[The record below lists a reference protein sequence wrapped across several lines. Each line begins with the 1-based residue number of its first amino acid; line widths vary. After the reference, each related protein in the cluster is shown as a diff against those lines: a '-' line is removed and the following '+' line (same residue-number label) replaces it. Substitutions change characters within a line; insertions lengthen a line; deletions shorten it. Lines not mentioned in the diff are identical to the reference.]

1 MRILILHPHYWP
13 EIAATAQLSTD
24 LAEDLAAA
32 GHEVQ
37 VLAGQPSYR
46 PTSLRL
52 PAEEVRR
59 GVRVT
64 RVPSYRPRERR
75 GARRVAHYLS
85 YFAASLAP
93 ALLCRADVILA
104 LSPPPLLCGLSGALA
119 RRISGTPFV
128 YVVEDLYPELAH
140 ELGAIGPRGLRG
152 LGRVARR
159 IHAEAGS
166 VIAISEEI
174 AARLSAQGLASDR
187 VEVVHNWADTDAI
200 RPSPRDN
207 ALRRELGLGEGFVA
221 LYAGNV
227 SRTLGLS
234 GLVEAAVALR
244 DRDIQI
250 VVAGEGDARADLER
264 EARDRGARS
273 IRFVPSQPR
282 ERLAELLALGDVGL
296 VTTRRGE
303 QGLRFPSKLF
313 GVMAAGRPVLATT
326 DERELA
332 AIVERAKA
340 GVVVP
345 AEDGAAL
352 ARALESLAALDPG
365 ERAAMGQRAR
375 AACEAR
381 FDRRRATDR
390 YREILERAA
399 SRAGARGALG
409 VANGREDARAPAAVT
424 RDRA

>member
-13 EIAATAQLSTD
+13 EIAATAQLLTD
-24 LAEDLAAA
+24 LAEDLVVA
-32 GHEVQ
+32 GHEVE
-37 VLAGQPSYR
+37 VVAGQPSYR
-46 PTSLRL
+46 PSALRL
-52 PAEEVRR
+52 PAREVRR
-59 GVRVT
+59 GVHVT
-64 RVPSYRPRERR
+64 RVPSYRPRERQ

-93 ALLCRADVILA
+93 TLWRPADVILA

-140 ELGAIGPRGLRG
+140 ELGAIGRGGLRG

-159 IHAEAGS
+159 IHEDAGT
-166 VIAISEEI
+166 VIAISDEI
-174 AARLSAQGLASDR
+174 AARLRAQGLPAHR
-187 VEVVHNWADTDAI
+187 IETVHNWADTDAI
-200 RPSPRDN
+200 RPSSRDN
-207 ALRRELGLGEGFVA
+207 PLRRELGLGDGFVA

-234 GLVEAAVALR
+234 GLVEAAVTLR
-244 DRDIQI
+244 DRDVQI
-250 VVAGEGDARADLER
+250 VVSGEGDARADLER
-264 EARDRGARS
+264 EARARGAHA

-326 DERELA
+326 DERELRGV
-332 AIVERAKA
+332 VERARA

-345 AEDGAAL
+345 AEDGQAL
-352 ARALESLAALDPG
+352 ARALESLRALEPA

-381 FDRRRATDR
+381 FDRRRATER
-390 YREILERAA
+390 YREILERTAA
-399 SRAGARGALG
+399 SATPRGAARPSSARG
-409 VANGREDARAPAAVT
+409 RDAAVSVT
-424 RDRA
+424 RDPA